1 MPDTASSASLHPDT
15 TAVPPVSADHR
26 PALPPSSLAPSSMPP
41 QARIL
46 FDRLARAADRGEPCP
61 SNFALM
67 DALDLASPDGIRKHM
82 GQLRAAGL
90 VRVESAGQRRR
101 VEIVASG
108 RRTDWSRSGGN
119 ARAGAMFSDGWGNGS
134 DALLLRMAAQGLD
147 LATMATRLGRTASS
161 VRHRLRRLRA
171 AGRIES
177 PAAEVL
183 PESAPSPPTAPA
195 ALPDPGPMR
204 RDVVTTD
211 RDRPTA
217 ETAQI
222 AALLARG
229 GGRKVPPAYAGEV
242 RGATPLAGIAPISP
256 RARRVLRSLD
266 ENHPRPAR
274 VVALTARLDPLLM
287 PEVLHELKTAGLAVR
302 HAGAATRRNRADAG
316 YARTPAGTA
325 LARALGLPDLE
336 APS

>member
-1 MPDTASSASLHPDT
+1 MTMPDTASSAHLDTHPDAVAPF
-15 TAVPPVSADHR
+15 TAPEHAPEPPCR
-26 PALPPSSLAPSSMPP
+26 LPP

-46 FDRLARAADRGEPCP
+46 FDRLAHAAERGEPCP

-101 VEIVASG
+101 VEIVATG
-108 RRTDWSRSGGN
+108 HRTDWSSSGGN

-147 LATMATRLGRTASS
+147 LTTMATRLGRTTSS

-171 AGRIES
+171 AGRVES
-177 PAAEVL
+177 PAAEVQ
-183 PESAPSPPTAPA
+183 PESAPSPPAAPTAP
-195 ALPDPGPMR
+195 PDPGPMR
-204 RDVVTTD
+204 REVVTND
-211 RDRPTA
+211 RDRPAA

-222 AALLARG
+222 EAFLARG
-229 GGRKVPPAYAGEV
+229 GGRKVPPAYVGEV

-256 RARRVLRSLD
+256 RARRALRKLD
-266 ENHPRPAR
+266 EQQPRPAR
-274 VVALTARLDPLLM
+274 AVALSARLDPLLM

-302 HAGAATRRNRADAG
+302 HAGTSGGRNRADAG

-325 LARALGLPDLE
+325 LARALGLLEQE

>member
-1 MPDTASSASLHPDT
+1 MPDTASSAHLEFHPG
-15 TAVPPVSADHR
+15 
-26 PALPPSSLAPSSMPP
+26 ALPPYTADDRAPDPPSRLPP

-46 FDRLARAADRGEPCP
+46 FDRLARAAEKGEPCP

-101 VEIVASG
+101 VEIVATG
-108 RRTDWSRSGGN
+108 HRTDWSSSGGN

-134 DALLLRMAAQGLD
+134 DALLMRMAAQGLD
-147 LATMATRLGRTASS
+147 LATMATRLGRTTSS
-161 VRHRLRRLRA
+161 VRHRLRRLRV
-171 AGRIES
+171 AGRVES
-177 PAAEVL
+177 PAAEVRVA
-183 PESAPSPPTAPA
+183 PAPAPSPSTPPVAP
-195 ALPDPGPMR
+195 PDPGPLR
-204 RDVVTTD
+204 REVVTND
-211 RDRPTA
+211 RDRPAA

-222 AALLARG
+222 AAFLARG
-229 GGRKVPPAYAGEV
+229 GGRKVPPAYVGEV

-256 RARRVLRSLD
+256 RARRVLRKL
-266 ENHPRPAR
+266 EEQQPRPAR
-274 VVALTARLDPLLM
+274 AVALSARLDPLLM

-302 HAGAATRRNRADAG
+302 HAEASGGRNRADDG
-316 YARTPAGTA
+316 YVRTPAGTA
-325 LARALGLPDLE
+325 LARALGLLEQE